1 MNNQEIERKWL
12 VREFP
17 KDIEPT
23 ESWTVNQS
31 YIYAGEDIEMRVF
44 EKVDLLTQL
53 PTEYHLTVKKGE
65 GLVRTE
71 IEINITKEEYKNFL
85 SIIPHD
91 PIHKT
96 YNRYLV
102 RGVTFEVLEV
112 DHDWF
117 YAEVEFDS
125 EEAAKA
131 FNLEDFS
138 DFINPAEWREVTFDS
153 KYAMKKYWSRTRSN
167 N

>member
-1 MNNQEIERKWL
+1 MLFR
-12 VREFP
+12 
-17 KDIEPT
+17 
-23 ESWTVNQS
+23 S
-31 YIYAGEDIEMRVF
+31 
-44 EKVDLLTQL
+44 
-53 PTEYHLTVKKGE
+53 
-65 GLVRTE
+65 
-71 IEINITKEEYKNFL
+71 
-85 SIIPHD
+85 

-102 RGVTFEVLEV
+102 RGVMFEVLEV

-131 FNLEDFS
+131 LNLEDFS

-167 N
+167 D